1 VQRSSHDSQHPRG
14 CSITGG
20 GVGEQACSGGA
31 MLRRIFYPS
40 EPAWETGDD
49 RANLEGSQCVATS
62 SPLDILLVGA
72 PGACKSQPSQFFGV
86 RVGSGARQVMLKRSW
101 R

>member
-1 VQRSSHDSQHPRG
+1 V
-14 CSITGG
+14 
-20 GVGEQACSGGA
+20 
-31 MLRRIFYPS
+31 LRRIFDPS

-49 RANLEGSQCVATS
+49 QAKLEGSQRVATS

-72 PGACKSQPSQFFGV
+72 PGACAIQPSQFSGEGV
-86 RVGSGARQVMLKRSW
+86 GGGARQGDLMRN